1 MNATFDSECVRPLQ
15 RLVVALC
22 IAFALGACSRELS
35 AQSTRGAAAAA
46 TAAAPAAAPEAAAP
60 DGAASAPEAAAPR
73 AAAPEAAA
81 PTAGAPAAAVT
92 QSAAATEPLV
102 RSLPD
107 FSVLVDRYGPA
118 VVNVEVV
125 EKAQGG
131 NVQGLSPNDPF
142 YDFFRRFGIPAPEQG
157 QHEHQPPVKGAG
169 SGFIVNSDGYI
180 LTNTHV
186 VANADEVTV
195 RLTDRR
201 EFPAKVIGADERTDV
216 AVIKIN
222 GANLPIVKLG
232 DPSRIRPGQ
241 WVLAIGSPFGFENSA
256 TAGIISATSRSVP
269 GENYVPF
276 IQTDVPVNPGNSG
289 GPLFNMAGE
298 VIGIN
303 SQIFSRTGGFMGVSF
318 AIPID
323 VARNVEEQLIRS
335 GRVVRGRIGVTIQDV
350 NAQLAESF
358 GLDRPHGALVSSVEK
373 DGPAARAGIVA
384 GDVILAVGGRPIERF
399 GELSSTIAGMKPG
412 SDATLALWRNR
423 KEQNV
428 SVKVAEL
435 KEQQQVAAFHPG
447 KSQEHGGDR
456 ASALG
461 LTVRPLEARE
471 KEQAG
476 TQGSLV
482 VEEVSGPAQAAE
494 VEPGDIILG
503 INGKRVHTVQE
514 LQDAARTAG
523 KNVAL
528 LIQREEAQIFV
539 PLRLP

>member
-1 MNATFDSECVRPLQ
+1 MNTRFELHSVPVLQ
-15 RLVVALC
+15 RLAAVLYLAVAVV
-22 IAFALGACSRELS
+22 ACSRELS
-35 AQSTRGAAAAA
+35 AQSAAAAA
-46 TAAAPAAAPEAAAP
+46 APAIAAAPAAPAAAPAP
-60 DGAASAPEAAAPR
+60 SSPAEPVVR
-73 AAAPEAAA
+73 A
-81 PTAGAPAAAVT
+81 
-92 QSAAATEPLV
+92 
-102 RSLPD
+102 LPD
-107 FSVLVDRYGPA
+107 FSTLVDHYGPA

-131 NVQGLSPNDPF
+131 GVQGLSPNDPF
-142 YDFFRRFGIPAPEQG
+142 YDFFRRFGIPAPDQG
-157 QHEHQPPVKGAG
+157 HGEHQPPVKGAG

-186 VANADEVTV
+186 VANAEEVTV

-222 GANLPIVKLG
+222 GTNLPIVKLG

-323 VARNVEEQLIRS
+323 VARNVEEQLIKT

-358 GLDRPHGALVSSVEK
+358 GLDRPRGALVSSVEK
-373 DGPAARAGIVA
+373 DGPAAHAGIAA
-384 GDVILAVGGRPIERF
+384 GDVILAVGGHPIERF
-399 GELSSTIAGMKPG
+399 GELSSTIASMRPG
-412 SDATLALWRNR
+412 ADASLALWRNG
-423 KEQNV
+423 KQQTV
-428 SVKVAEL
+428 TVKVAEL
-435 KEQQQVAAFHPG
+435 KEQPQNASYHSG
-447 KSQEHGGDR
+447 KPHEHGG
-456 ASALG
+456 SPGPLG
-461 LTVRPLEARE
+461 LRVRPLEPRE

-476 TQGSLV
+476 TQGSLL
-482 VEEVSGPAQAAE
+482 VEDVSGPAQEAD

-503 INGKRVHTVQE
+503 INGKRVHTVKE
-514 LQDAARTAG
+514 LQDAAHAAG
-523 KNVAL
+523 RNVAL
-528 LIQREEAQIFV
+528 LIQREDAQIFV

>member
-1 MNATFDSECVRPLQ
+1 MNAKFGSDSAPALQ
-15 RLVVALC
+15 RLLLVGVLSVGLA
-22 IAFALGACSRELS
+22 ACSRELS
-35 AQSTRGAAAAA
+35 VQSAL
-46 TAAAPAAAPEAAAP
+46 AAAPPGGNASSPAAAHSGA
-60 DGAASAPEAAAPR
+60 AASAPAAQSEGPSEAVA
-73 AAAPEAAA
+73 
-81 PTAGAPAAAVT
+81 
-92 QSAAATEPLV
+92 

-107 FSVLVDRYGPA
+107 FSTLVDRYGPA

-125 EKAQGG
+125 EKAQAGG
-131 NVQGLSPNDPF
+131 PPGLSPNDPF

-157 QHEHQPPVKGAG
+157 ERGRQAPVRGAG
-169 SGFIVNSDGYI
+169 SGFIINSDGYI

-222 GANLPIVKLG
+222 GTNLPIVKLG

-289 GPLFNMAGE
+289 GPLFNLAGE

-323 VARNVEEQLIRS
+323 VARNVEEQLIKT
-335 GRVVRGRIGVTIQDV
+335 GHVVRGRIGVTIQDV

-373 DGPAARAGIVA
+373 DGPAAHAGIAA
-384 GDVILAVGGRPIERF
+384 GDVILAVDGRPIERF
-399 GELSSTIAGMKPG
+399 GELSTAIAGMRPG
-412 SDATLALWRNR
+412 SDAKLAVWRGG
-423 KEQNV
+423 KEQTVN
-428 SVKVAEL
+428 VKVAEL
-435 KEQQQVAAFHPG
+435 QEQQQAVSLRGG
-447 KSQEHGGDR
+447 KPKEHGGDK

-461 LTVRPLEARE
+461 LTVRPLEPRE

-476 TQGSLV
+476 TTGSLV
-482 VEEVSGPAQAAE
+482 VEEVAGPAQAAD
-494 VEPGDIILG
+494 VAPGDIILG
-503 INGKRVHTVQE
+503 VNGKRVHTVQE
-514 LQDAARTAG
+514 LQDAARTSG
-523 KNVAL
+523 KTVAL
-528 LIQREEAQIFV
+528 LIQREDAQIFV

>member
-1 MNATFDSECVRPLQ
+1 MNTRCESRESQYARAPR
-15 RLVVALC
+15 RLVAVCAMVLAVA
-22 IAFALGACSRELS
+22 ACSRGFS
-35 AQSTRGAAAAA
+35 AQSGH
-46 TAAAPAAAPEAAAP
+46 
-60 DGAASAPEAAAPR
+60 
-73 AAAPEAAA
+73 
-81 PTAGAPAAAVT
+81 AGAPA
-92 QSAAATEPLV
+92 SGGAATEAGVVPV
-102 RSLPD
+102 AAAQPVAAPSPDAVARALPD
-107 FSVLVDRYGPA
+107 FSTLVERYGPA

-125 EKAQGG
+125 EKAQPSGG
-131 NVQGLSPNDPF
+131 IPGLSPNDPF
-142 YDFFRRFGIPAPEQG
+142 YDFFRRFGIPTPEQG
-157 QHEHQPPVKGAG
+157 PQGRQAPVRGAG

-222 GANLPIVKLG
+222 GTNLPIVKLG
-232 DPSRIRPGQ
+232 DPSRLKPGQ

-256 TAGIISATSRSVP
+256 TAGIISATARSVP

-289 GPLFNMAGE
+289 GPLFNLAGE

-323 VARNVEEQLIRS
+323 VARNVEEQLIKT

-358 GLDRPHGALVSSVEK
+358 GLDRPRGALVSSVEK
-373 DGPAARAGIVA
+373 DGPAAHAGVA
-384 GDVILAVGGRPIERF
+384 PGDVILAVDGHPVERF
-399 GELSSTIAGMKPG
+399 GELSSQIAAMRPG
-412 SDATLALWRNR
+412 TDANLALWRNG
-423 KEQNV
+423 KEQSLN
-428 SVKVAEL
+428 VKVAEL
-435 KEQQQVAAFHPG
+435 KEQQQSVSYRGGKPKQPAAG
-447 KSQEHGGDR
+447 Q

-461 LTVRPLEARE
+461 LTVRPLEPRE
-471 KEQAG
+471 KEQAN
-476 TQGSLV
+476 TQGSLL
-482 VEEVSGPAQAAE
+482 VEGVSGPAQAAE
-494 VEPGDIILG
+494 IQPGDIILG
-503 INGKRVHTVQE
+503 INGKRVHSVKE
-514 LQDAARTAG
+514 LEDAAHAAG

-528 LIQREEAQIFV
+528 LIQREDQQIFV

>member
-1 MNATFDSECVRPLQ
+1 MKIRCESREPRWARAPG
-15 RLVVALC
+15 RLAAACAIVLAL
-22 IAFALGACSRELS
+22 AGCSRGFS
-35 AQSTRGAAAAA
+35 APSAHD
-46 TAAAPAAAPEAAAP
+46 AAAPVVA
-60 DGAASAPEAAAPR
+60 AASADAALAVAAAQPL
-73 AAAPEAAA
+73 
-81 PTAGAPAAAVT
+81 PTPGPDTV
-92 QSAAATEPLV
+92 V
-102 RSLPD
+102 KVLPD
-107 FSVLVDRYGPA
+107 FSALVERYGTA

-125 EKAQGG
+125 EKAQAGG
-131 NVQGLSPNDPF
+131 GIPGLSPNDPF
-142 YDFFRRFGIPAPEQG
+142 YDFFRRFGIPTPDQGPQGRQAP
-157 QHEHQPPVKGAG
+157 VRGAG

-222 GANLPIVKLG
+222 GTNLPIVKLG
-232 DPSRIRPGQ
+232 DPSRLKPGQ

-256 TAGIISATSRSVP
+256 TAGIISATARAVP

-289 GPLFNMAGE
+289 GPLFNLAGE

-323 VARNVEEQLIRS
+323 VARNVEEQLIKT

-358 GLDRPHGALVSSVEK
+358 GLDRPRGALVSSVEK
-373 DGPAARAGIVA
+373 DGPAARAGVA
-384 GDVILAVGGRPIERF
+384 PGDVILAVDGRQIERF
-399 GELSSTIAGMKPG
+399 GELSSAIAGMRPG
-412 SDATLALWRNR
+412 TDANLALWRNG
-423 KEQNV
+423 KQQTLN
-428 SVKVAEL
+428 VKVAEL
-435 KEQQQVAAFHPG
+435 KEQQQSVAYRGG
-447 KSQEHGGDR
+447 KPKQPASGQ

-461 LTVRPLEARE
+461 LTVRPLEPRE
-471 KEQAG
+471 KEQAN
-476 TQGSLV
+476 TQGSLL
-482 VEEVSGPAQAAE
+482 VEEVTGPAQAAE
-494 VEPGDIILG
+494 IQPGDIILG
-503 INGKRVHTVQE
+503 INGKRVHSVKE
-514 LQDAARTAG
+514 LEDAAHAAG